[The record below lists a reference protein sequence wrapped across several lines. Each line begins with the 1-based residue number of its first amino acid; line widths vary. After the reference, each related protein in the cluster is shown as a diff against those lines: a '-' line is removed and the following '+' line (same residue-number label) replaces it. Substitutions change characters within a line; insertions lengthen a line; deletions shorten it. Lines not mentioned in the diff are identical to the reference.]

1 MTDKRSRANPR
12 PPGESL
18 SFDFDAAFPAPK
30 APSAPQKPA
39 PPPESAEELPPA
51 RVSNVPVPVPVP
63 DPPPPVA
70 NPAPPAPTAPPVLTV
85 AQLGRILTRTLE
97 RSFSEGV
104 WVEGEVTGARPAP
117 SGHLYFSLKDEEEDA
132 TVDVVVYRQNVTP
145 RSKMLVKDG
154 ARVRLRGKPTFW
166 APRGRMQVIG
176 DRVEPTGKGALL
188 EALEKLKAKL
198 QAEGLF
204 APERKRPLPHEP
216 RIIGVVTSAGGAVI
230 HDICKVAFRRG
241 GARILLAPAQVQ
253 GVGAAEAVRRA
264 LAALQLVP
272 EVDVIIVGRGGGSQ
286 DDLLAFHDEQLVRD
300 VAACRVPVVSAVGH
314 ETDVTLVDFAADAR
328 ASTPSQAAELVV
340 PDATARR
347 RLLEER
353 DMRLRRAMH
362 ARINEERAR
371 TAKVASAFRDPRL
384 LIASAQQRVD
394 DRVVRMSRIVTRL
407 LAQDRENANRLGARL
422 GAAHPRERIAR
433 DKGQV
438 HAFRTRLFEIVRA
451 RVIASR
457 GEVTDARGRLAEA
470 TRRGVG
476 EDHRELSGLA
486 GRLDAMSPLKVLS
499 RGYAIAT
506 RTKDGH
512 AVRDVSE
519 VTRGEKVHV
528 RVGVGSFD
536 AEVTDVEPGS
546 KP

>member
-1 MTDKRSRANPR
+1 MTDKRSR
-12 PPGESL
+12 PGESL
-18 SFDFDAAFPAPK
+18 TFDFDAAFPAPPP
-30 APSAPQKPA
+30 PSAPPKPA
-39 PPPESAEELPPA
+39 APPKPTETPSAA
-51 RVSNVPVPVPVP
+51 RVSHVPVPVPVP
-63 DPPPPVA
+63 VLS
-70 NPAPPAPTAPPVLTV
+70 PAPAPPAAPAPTAPPILTV

-97 RSFSEGV
+97 RNFSEAV
-104 WVEGEVTGARPAP
+104 WVEGEVSGARPAP
-117 SGHLYFSLKDEEEDA
+117 SGHLYFSMKDEDEDA

-166 APRGRMQVIG
+166 APRGRMQFIG

-253 GVGAAEAVRRA
+253 GLGAAEAVCRA
-264 LAALQLVP
+264 LAALQRVP

-340 PDATARR
+340 PDATGRR

-362 ARINEERAR
+362 ARISEERAR
-371 TAKVASAFRDPRL
+371 TAKVAGAFRDPRL

-394 DRVVRMSRIVTRL
+394 DHVVRMSRIVTRMIAL
-407 LAQDRENANRLGARL
+407 DRETANRLGARL

-433 DKGQV
+433 DKGHV
-438 HAFRTRLFEIVRA
+438 LAFRTRLFEIVRA
-451 RVIASR
+451 RMIATR
-457 GEVTDARGRLAEA
+457 GEVTEARGRLAEA
-470 TRRGVG
+470 TRRRLGD
-476 EDHRELSGLA
+476 EHRELSGLA

-512 AVRDVSE
+512 AVRDASE
-519 VTRGEKVHV
+519 VTRGERVHV
-528 RVGVGSFD
+528 RVGAGSFD

-546 KP
+546 KK

>member
-1 MTDKRSRANPR
+1 MTDKRSRATP
-12 PPGESL
+12 ESL
-18 SFDFDAAFPAPK
+18 TFDFDAAFPAPPAK
-30 APSAPQKPA
+30 SSEA
-39 PPPESAEELPPA
+39 PPVA

-63 DPPPPVA
+63 DLSSPPSAPPPK
-70 NPAPPAPTAPPVLTV
+70 PAPTPPPILTV
-85 AQLGRILTRTLE
+85 SQLGRILTRTLE
-97 RSFSEGV
+97 RNFAEAV
-104 WVEGEVTGARPAP
+104 WVEGEVTGARPAA
-117 SGHLYFSLKDEEEDA
+117 SGHLYFSLKDEDEDA

-145 RSKMLVKDG
+145 RSKLLVKDG

-166 APRGRMQVIG
+166 APRGRMQFIG
-176 DRVEPTGKGALL
+176 DRVDPTGKGALL

-204 APERKRPLPHEP
+204 APEKKRALPHEP

-253 GVGAAEAVRRA
+253 GLGAAEAVCRA
-264 LAALQLVP
+264 LAALQRVP

-286 DDLLAFHDEQLVRD
+286 DDLLAFHDERLVRD

-362 ARINEERAR
+362 ARISEERAR
-371 TAKVASAFRDPRL
+371 TAKVASAFGDPRL

-394 DRVVRMSRIVTRL
+394 EHVVRMSRIVTRM
-407 LAQDRENANRLGARL
+407 LARDRETTNRLGARL

-438 HAFRTRLFEIVRA
+438 LAFQTRLFEIARA

-457 GEVTDARGRLAEA
+457 GEVSDARGRIAEA
-470 TRRGVG
+470 TRRRVG
-476 EDHRELSGLA
+476 DHHRELSGLA

-506 RTKDGH
+506 RMKDGH
-512 AVRDVSE
+512 AVRNASE
-519 VTRGEKVHV
+519 LTRGETVHV
-528 RVGVGSFD
+528 RVGNGSFD
-536 AEVTDVEPGS
+536 AEVTDLEPGS
-546 KP
+546 EK